1 MFERLQHRSIEDLLV
16 ELDGERLRA
25 AHCYFGGGTAMF
37 MRFGEWR
44 VSSDIDFMVSDW
56 AGYKAIRAQIV
67 ERGIGVVGALDPL
80 REVIADRYGIRTL
93 VTSGTGP
100 IKFEIVHEGRIA
112 FDPPSQGDEVCG
124 ITTLSVGDMVAST
137 LLANDDRWA
146 DRALFSRDV
155 VDLAMLPA
163 DAAQWSA
170 GRGKAV
176 GAYGP
181 SVDKNLARAVDDLLT
196 RSGWLATCMREL
208 QIETVTDENLRARL
222 ADLRAR

>member
-1 MFERLQHRSIEDLLV
+1 
-16 ELDGERLRA
+16 
-25 AHCYFGGGTAMF
+25 
-37 MRFGEWR
+37 
-44 VSSDIDFMVSDW
+44 
-56 AGYKAIRAQIV
+56 
-67 ERGIGVVGALDPL
+67 
-80 REVIADRYGIRTL
+80 
-93 VTSGTGP
+93 
-100 IKFEIVHEGRIA
+100 
-112 FDPPSQGDEVCG
+112 
-124 ITTLSVGDMVAST
+124 MVASK

-155 VDLAMLPA
+155 IDLAMLPA

-196 RSGWLATCMREL
+196 RSEWLATCMREL